1 MQQLIELTT
10 QFSKFMWGSWM
21 ILLLLGTGLLLSFRT
36 RFIQFREFGT
46 AFREMFKGLRRKD
59 KSEKMRGDIR
69 PFQALATALSGTVGN
84 GNIAG
89 VATAIFWGGPGAM
102 LWMWVTATV
111 GMCTK
116 FSEAVL
122 AIKYREVEEDG
133 TMAGGPM
140 YYIKNGLKNKHLG
153 KILAG
158 IFATAGAFSC
168 LFGTGNMVQSNSM
181 ALAFNSEFN
190 IPFWLTGA
198 VVTILAGLVIIG
210 GIKRIG
216 AVAEML
222 VPIMIVF
229 YFLGAL
235 IVIIYHI
242 VDIPSA
248 FALIFKSAFTGKAAT
263 GGFMGAIVRETI
275 RRGVSR
281 GLLSNEAGLGS
292 APIAYSAAKAKS
304 PMSMGIIAI
313 TATFI
318 DTIVVCSLT
327 ALVIILTGQWN
338 SGLDSTALTASSF
351 NSVIPRGGIVVA
363 FGSAL
368 FGFSTLIAWCYYGE
382 QCLEYVFGLRITKI
396 YRVIFV
402 SLIFLGSVMQQK
414 NLIIVW
420 NIGDFANA
428 LMAIP
433 NLLAL
438 ILLSG
443 VIARATKEYY
453 EKPDKFL

>member
-1 MQQLIELTT
+1 MQHLIEWTSEL
-10 QFSKFMWGSWM
+10 SKFMWGSWM
-21 ILLLLGTGLLLSFRT
+21 IFFLLGTGLFLSIRT
-36 RFIQFREFGT
+36 RFIQFRELGT
-46 AFREMFKGLRRKD
+46 ALRQMLKGAIGRD
-59 KSEKMRGDIR
+59 KSEKERGDIR
-69 PFQALATALSGTVGN
+69 PFQALTTALSGTVGN

-89 VATAIFWGGPGAM
+89 VATAIFWGGPGAI
-102 LWMWVTATV
+102 LWMWCTAFV

-116 FSEAVL
+116 YSEAVL
-122 AIKYREVEEDG
+122 AVKYREVEKDG
-133 TMAGGPM
+133 SIAGGPM
-140 YYIKNGLKNKHLG
+140 YYIKNGLKNKKLA

-158 IFATAGAFSC
+158 IFASAGAFSC

-198 VVTILAGLVIIG
+198 VVTTLAALVIIG

-216 AVAEML
+216 AVAEKL
-222 VPIMIVF
+222 VPIMVIF
-229 YFLGAL
+229 YFAGAF
-235 IVIIYHI
+235 IVIISHI

-248 FALIFKSAFTGKAAT
+248 FALIFKSAFTARAAS
-263 GGFMGAIVRETI
+263 GGFMGAMVRTAI

-281 GLLSNEAGLGS
+281 GLLSNEAGMGS
-292 APIAYSAAKAKS
+292 APIAYSAAKVKY
-304 PMSMGIIAI
+304 PVTMGIIAI

-318 DTIVVCSLT
+318 DTLVVCSLT
-327 ALVIILTGQWN
+327 ALVIILSGQWS

-351 NSVIPRGGIVVA
+351 NTVIPRGGIVVA

-382 QCLEYVFGLRITKI
+382 QCLEYVFGIKITKI
-396 YRVIFV
+396 YRVVFV
-402 SLIFLGSVMQQK
+402 FLIFFGAVLQQK

-428 LMAIP
+428 LMTIP
-433 NLLAL
+433 NLFAL

-443 VIARATKEYY
+443 VIARTTKEYY
-453 EKPDKFL
+453 ENPSKFL